1 MDIIENCKMMGGH
14 PIKYFLLS
22 ASLLVFLSACGE
34 SGVSNGEEQPVEVL
48 ESAGVEEPEY
58 GDIFVIETEDAETTV
73 YAYVE
78 TGTEWTVDEDGD
90 ALNVHFEE
98 PGDSEDLMLHS
109 IDVEVD
115 LDKYTLNFYINGESV
130 EAENI

>member
-1 MDIIENCKMMGGH
+1 M
-14 PIKYFLLS
+14 
-22 ASLLVFLSACGE
+22 LVFLSACGE

-58 GDIFVIETEDAETTV
+58 GDIFVIETEDSDITV

-98 PGDSEDLMLHS
+98 PGAGEELMLHS
-109 IDVEVD
+109 IDVDVN
-115 LDKYTLNFYINGESV
+115 LDAYTLNFYINGESV
-130 EAENI
+130 DAENI

>member
-58 GDIFVIETEDAETTV
+58 GDI
-73 YAYVE
+73 
-78 TGTEWTVDEDGD
+78 
-90 ALNVHFEE
+90 L
-98 PGDSEDLMLHS
+98 
-109 IDVEVD
+109 
-115 LDKYTLNFYINGESV
+115 
-130 EAENI
+130 

>member
-1 MDIIENCKMMGGH
+1 MGGH

-58 GDIFVIETEDAETTV
+58 GDIFVIETEDSDITV

-98 PGDSEDLMLHS
+98 PGAGEELMLHS
-109 IDVEVD
+109 IDVDVN
-115 LDKYTLNFYINGESV
+115 LDAYTLNFYINGESV
-130 EAENI
+130 DAENI